1 MGEIYLIV
9 VLAGGVGAARFL
21 QGLVQIVNPK
31 DLYVIVNTADDIEL
45 YGLSIS
51 PDLDIIMYTLSG
63 IVDKIQGWGIN
74 NDTTNCL
81 EMLKRYKQDTWFK
94 LGDKDLATHIYRT
107 KLLKSGLKLSEI
119 TKRLCRHLGV
129 EVNLIPMTDQKVVT
143 KIKTPKGIIH
153 FEEFMIERKAQD
165 KVLEIIYEGA
175 EDAEPTNGILDII
188 KNAEGILIGPSNPL
202 VSINTILSIKE
213 IRMALEQVNKSIVG
227 ISPII
232 GNKPVKG
239 PLDKLM
245 KGLGMEVSCFGVA
258 KFYKNLIKTFIIDEI
273 DKDRKSQIEKLGI
286 KVIITNTLMK
296 NLEIKKNLAQITLD
310 AMKN

>member
-1 MGEIYLIV
+1 MIV

-31 DLYVIVNTADDIEL
+31 DLYVIVNTADDFEQH
-45 YGLSIS
+45 GLSIS

-63 IVDKIQGWGIN
+63 IVDETQGWGIK
-74 NDTTNCL
+74 NDTINCL

-107 KLLKSGLKLSEI
+107 QLLKSGLTLSEI
-119 TKRLCRHLGV
+119 TKILCLNLGV
-129 EVNLIPMTDQKVVT
+129 KVNLIPMTDQKVAT
-143 KIKTPKGIIH
+143 KIKIPTGTIH
-153 FEEFMIERKAQD
+153 FEEFMIKRKAQD

-175 EDAEPTNGILDII
+175 EDAKPTDGILDII
-188 KNAEGILIGPSNPL
+188 KDAEGILIGPSNPL
-202 VSINTILSIKE
+202 VSINTILSIKQ
-213 IRMALEQVNKSIVG
+213 IRKALKQANKPIVG

-239 PLDKLM
+239 PLDTLM
-245 KGLGMEVSCFGVA
+245 KGLGMEVSCVGVA

-273 DKDRKSQIEKLGI
+273 DRDRKNQIEELGI
-286 KVIITNTLMK
+286 KVLVTNTLMK

-310 AMKN
+310 AMNN